1 MSTRKQTAA
10 ALKAVDKALQQAAQV
25 QILLSR
31 AALAA
36 RLAGLH
42 DTAAEM
48 DNIDTAL
55 GAGMRQYTDMLISR
69 VSKAAADRHTTHT
82 RCECGGVFCGRVE
95 Q

>member
-1 MSTRKQTAA
+1 MTTRKQTAA

-42 DTAAEM
+42 YTAAEM

-55 GAGMRQYTDMLISR
+55 GAGMRQYTDMLVSR
-69 VSKAAADRHTTHT
+69 VAKAA
-82 RCECGGVFCGRVE
+82 G
-95 Q
+95 